1 MRVQPREY
9 RAVPPLKMAHP
20 AGFEPAT
27 PGFVDRCSNPAELR
41 VRKGALLSGQGHSP
55 SRKHEICK
63 YGAYNRLVSNTPP
76 QTLEETDRNA
86 EKRFH
91 GWRLLGYIS
100 CIVVVLAVIS
110 AVVDWAVIG
119 PLEGRAF

>member
-1 MRVQPREY
+1 V
-9 RAVPPLKMAHP
+9 
-20 AGFEPAT
+20 
-27 PGFVDRCSNPAELR
+27 SNP
-41 VRKGALLSGQGHSP
+41 
-55 SRKHEICK
+55 
-63 YGAYNRLVSNTPP
+63 PP

-91 GWRLLGYIS
+91 GWRLLGYIF
-100 CIVVVLAVIS
+100 CVVVVLAVIS